1 MTSSRKCSQMI
12 ARTTNYGTQYYS
24 IVFSYAVPVYMYL
37 CNHRKCENDIFLVCH
52 SDKCDHRR
60 KGKAWILPLCYV
72 SIWVY
77 FIVRY
82 LHCSQSYKYIR
93 FGRPYYYFRLLVVVR
108 IIRGTFFEIA
118 TVENLTFC
126 RLNEFQRYLSK
137 CQGYK
142 YFQFGRPYCY
152 VCSWHID
159 NDMIWYDGLY

>member
-1 MTSSRKCSQMI
+1 MI

-118 TVENLTFC
+118 TVENPTFC
-126 RLNEFQRYLSK
+126 RLNFDAIYQSARDISTSSL
-137 CQGYK
+137 G
-142 YFQFGRPYCY
+142 G
-152 VCSWHID
+152 HIATFAAGILT
-159 NDMIWYDGLY
+159 MIWYDMMDYINVRPKADV